1 MFNKKLLHCLLL
13 LPILFVMSGCSDI
26 SDTVQVQDDGFQ
38 IEKIQLSVVI
48 IVATKDISTFREA
61 SFDTSD
67 PFFNFPYYAPD
78 YDKDEGEPQK
88 IGGGSGF
95 IVAKD
100 GLILTTKHVVG
111 DKSADYTVVT
121 HDGTEYEVEIIF
133 RDPLNDVAVI
143 KIEDKNWPALIF
155 GESDVQIGQKVA
167 AFGGGNTVSEGA
179 IAATERDI
187 TAGTIKEPVTLKNL
201 LQTDTVISPG
211 SSGGPLLNMNS
222 EVIGIN
228 VAIARYAQD
237 ISFAIPIDDAKSI
250 LDDVR

>member
-1 MFNKKLLHCLLL
+1 MILVVVLLT
-13 LPILFVMSGCSDI
+13 GCTNV
-26 SDTVQVQDDGFQ
+26 SDTVQVKKSLDT
-38 IEKIQLSVVI
+38 EKIKPSVVT
-48 IVATKDISTFREA
+48 IVATKDISKFREA
-61 SFDTSD
+61 SFDTTD

-78 YDKDEGEPQK
+78 YDKDEGEVQK
-88 IGGGSGF
+88 TGGGSGF
-95 IVAKD
+95 FVKSN
-100 GLILTTKHVVG
+100 GLILTARHVVY

-121 HDGTEYEVEIIF
+121 HDGMEYIAEIISL
-133 RDPLNDVAVI
+133 DPLNDIAVI
-143 KIEDKNWPALIF
+143 KIEDKNWPALTF
-155 GESDVQIGQKVA
+155 GESDVQAGQKVV
-167 AFGGGNTVSEGA
+167 AFGGNAVSEGF
-179 IAATERDI
+179 IVATKRDI
-187 TAGTIKEPVTLKNL
+187 TAGTVKEPVTLKNL